1 VRVNT
6 GTIMSDLKAPTEIF
20 DNPIT
25 VCPLCGSDRI
35 RQRHQ
40 IKKYKPAFNIDIC
53 DACGFMFMNP
63 RLNDSAVLSL
73 YDEDYYA
80 GKAEYSYYDERDAEK
95 YSRYVWDRR
104 IHIIHRHVTGGNI
117 LDIGS
122 SFGGFLKSASKF
134 YVPHGIEV
142 SSYAGGYSKS
152 AIGSTVHIGTLH
164 DHPFRGDYF
173 SVITMIELLE
183 HLPDPVFSLQ
193 EGYRLLREGGLLL
206 IQTANMSGLQA
217 KILGKNYAYFMP
229 GHLSYFTKRNLV
241 AALEKCGFRKIKV
254 FHPVEFGILPK
265 LKKSRYTF
273 KSILDYRHWLR
284 IAAYHYISKIH
295 GSDFAVTS
303 SMVVYA
309 FK

>member
-1 VRVNT
+1 VRVNA

-35 RQRHQ
+35 RPRHQ
-40 IKKYKPAFNIDIC
+40 IQKYKPTFNIDIC

-63 RLNDSAVLSL
+63 RLNDSAVNNL

-80 GKAEYSYYDERDAEK
+80 GKAEYSYYDEREVEK
-95 YSRYVWDRR
+95 YSRYVWDKRIRIIRR
-104 IHIIHRHVTGGNI
+104 YVKSGNI
-117 LDIGS
+117 LDVGS

-134 YVPHGIEV
+134 FIPHGIEV

-152 AIGSTVHIGTLH
+152 AIGSTVHIGTLN
-164 DHPFRGDYF
+164 DHPFPEDYF
-173 SVITMIELLE
+173 SAISMIELLE
-183 HLPDPVFSLQ
+183 HLPDPVLAIQ
-193 EGYRLLREGGLLL
+193 ECYRLLREGGLLL

-217 KILGKNYAYFMP
+217 KIRGRNYAYFMP
-229 GHLSYFTKRNLV
+229 GHLSYFTKKNLV
-241 AALEKCGFRKIKV
+241 MALKNGGFRKIKV

-265 LKKSRYTF
+265 LKKSRRTF
-273 KSILDYRHWLR
+273 KSILDYRRWLR
-284 IAAYHYISKIH
+284 IAVYHYLSKIH
-295 GSDFAVTS
+295 YGDFAVTS
-303 SMVVYA
+303 SMVIYA